1 MKKPPFIAFLLFL
14 LSAQAAPAQYWLQQA
29 ITERVA
35 LWLRVQDGNWDPASC
50 AFDAEEVKTGVFKM
64 SFTPIALPGCKATEV
79 YRVVVNP
86 RALVNLQME
95 TRLLS
100 CSHTAYHQVTLAVAV
115 HTPQSTVLQGGEAR
129 VVQSAPALAVISGPI
144 FTNSEYAWASPSIT
158 ALQRAQ
164 ARLYYLDP
172 VDVCPGKA
180 TRAYT
185 AFRAHAQALH
195 TQVEIRFDP
204 LNADRFAIYT
214 LGRDARCIKSWDD
227 ASEE

>member
-1 MKKPPFIAFLLFL
+1 MKKPPFIAFLLLL
-14 LSAQAAPAQYWLQQA
+14 LSATSTPAQYWMQQA

-35 LWLRVQDGNWDPASC
+35 LWLRVQDGNWDPDPC
-50 AFDAEEVKTGVFKM
+50 TFDAEDLETGVFQM
-64 SFTPIALPGCKATEV
+64 SSTPIELPGCKATQV

-86 RALVNLQME
+86 RALVNLQQE
-95 TRLLS
+95 TRLLD
-100 CSHTAYHQVTLAVAV
+100 CSHTEYHQVTLAVAV
-115 HTPQSTVLQGGEAR
+115 HTPQTTELKAGEAR
-129 VVQSAPALAVISGPI
+129 VVQGAPALAVISGPI
-144 FTNSEYAWASPSIT
+144 FTNSEYDWAGPSIT

-172 VDVCPGKA
+172 VDVRPGKS

-204 LNADRFAIYT
+204 ANADRFAIYA
-214 LGRDARCIKSWDD
+214 LGREARCIKSWDD
-227 ASEE
+227 AAEE